1 MSLHRNRDWSR
12 SPLVSPSSIM
22 ELREIEKWDV
32 IEEYSKDFSDFFSL
46 VSRRFIVS
54 RFFGSIGSVNPGN
67 WAWKMRTWWNS
78 SLLEKIA
85 DLSTRVSYEEY
96 MNERCSKT
104 KRSDSLVWFIN
115 RSKFLSANAIVR
127 LKTRRITLF
136 IHAVLYT
143 STRYDWKG
151 IFLLL
156 DGKAGRIR
164 RILRMIQRDKCI
176 LIDRCDTILCVNETQ
191 WTVD

>member
-104 KRSDSLVWFIN
+104 KRSDSFVWFIN